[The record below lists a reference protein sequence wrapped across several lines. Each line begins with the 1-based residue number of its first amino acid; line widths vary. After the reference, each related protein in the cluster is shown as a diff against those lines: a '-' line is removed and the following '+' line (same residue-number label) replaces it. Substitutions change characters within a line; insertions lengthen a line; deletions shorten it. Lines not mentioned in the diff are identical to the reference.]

1 MSLLSRLLSSRRRS
15 IANVRNVLVF
25 LVAIFVLNS
34 TRPWLQSS
42 KQPEH
47 VTAAQRDV
55 STSSETGGLRCRD
68 LPGASE
74 TVVIIK
80 TGVTEFE
87 HKLPVHLDT
96 TLKCYP
102 NYLVF
107 SDHAEKFRGVDII
120 DSLEP
125 VSSDMKYGH
134 SDFEFYLRVRDRG
147 RIALQQDELSNK
159 AGFNRHPN
167 DADKMGMGGWRLDKW
182 KFLPMYNHT

>member
-1 MSLLSRLLSSRRRS
+1 MSQLTRYFLSRRRS
-15 IANVRNVLVF
+15 FVNLRNALLFLAAILVLHT
-25 LVAIFVLNS
+25 L
-34 TRPWLQSS
+34 RPWFRSTS
-42 KQPEH
+42 KLES
-47 VTAAQRDV
+47 AAKAQRNILP
-55 STSSETGGLRCRD
+55 SSGSGEPLCRS
-68 LPGASE
+68 LPGAE
-74 TVVIIK
+74 DTLVVIK

-87 HKLPVHLDT
+87 HKLPVHVDT

-107 SDHAEKFRGVDII
+107 SDHAETFRGVDII

-125 VSSDMKYGH
+125 ISSNMKYGH

-147 RIALQQDELSNK
+147 RAALQQDELSNK
-159 AGFNRHPN
+159 AGFNRHPT